1 MSSAS
6 GHKPALPALTL
17 AALGIVY
24 GDIGTSP
31 LYTLKECFSAHTH
44 LTPTVANVTGIL
56 SLIFWSIIVV
66 VTLKYISFVLRADNK
81 GEGGIL
87 TLAALAGR
95 KLEGLPRSLVLVLG
109 LLGAGLFFGEVV
121 ITPAIS
127 VLSAVEGLEVVAPEL
142 DAYVLPLALGVL
154 IALFLIQKSGTAKVG
169 RFLARSWGCGFS
181 PWARWACWASANSRP
196 CCKRSIRCWA

>member
-1 MSSAS
+1 M
-6 GHKPALPALTL
+6 
-17 AALGIVY
+17 
-24 GDIGTSP
+24 
-31 LYTLKECFSAHTH
+31 
-44 LTPTVANVTGIL
+44 ANVNGIL
-56 SLIFWSIIVV
+56 SLIFWSIIFV

-95 KLEGLPRSLVLVLG
+95 RLKGLPSVLVLVLG

-142 DAYVLPLALGVL
+142 EAYILPLALGVL
-154 IALFLIQKSGTAKVG
+154 IALFLIQ
-169 RFLARSWGCGFS
+169 
-181 PWARWACWASANSRP
+181 
-196 CCKRSIRCWA
+196 

>member
-1 MSSAS
+1 MLQRP
-6 GHKPALPALTL
+6 HPP
-17 AALGIVY
+17 
-24 GDIGTSP
+24 D
-31 LYTLKECFSAHTH
+31 
-44 LTPTVANVTGIL
+44 PTVANVTGIL

-142 DAYVLPLALGVL
+142 EAYVLPLALGADCAV
-154 IALFLIQKSGTAKVG
+154 LIQKAALPK
-169 RFLARSWGCGFS
+169 
-181 PWARWACWASANSRP
+181 
-196 CCKRSIRCWA
+196 

>member
-66 VTLKYISFVLRADNK
+66 VTLKYISLCCAPTIK
-81 GEGGIL
+81 AKAASSPGGRPGRPQ
-87 TLAALAGR
+87 TGRPAAL
-95 KLEGLPRSLVLVLG
+95 LVLVLG
-109 LLGAGLFFGEVV
+109 LLGAGLF
-121 ITPAIS
+121 
-127 VLSAVEGLEVVAPEL
+127 
-142 DAYVLPLALGVL
+142 
-154 IALFLIQKSGTAKVG
+154 
-169 RFLARSWGCGFS
+169 LARW
-181 PWARWACWASANSRP
+181 
-196 CCKRSIRCWA
+196 